1 MSGKLQR
8 KITNLQ
14 ERRLSQA
21 NLSDSDF
28 GYPKRKRKEDVGI
41 GMAKAMAI
49 INEIREQM
57 SKI

>member
-28 GYPKRKRKEDVGI
+28 GYAKRRRKEDVGI

-49 INEIREQM
+49 INEMRE
-57 SKI
+57 